1 MEYNR
6 FENETDE
13 EVIFRICSQKERIGT
28 WQETADILNEL
39 LGNEYTESAYRKK
52 YQAFQ
57 KLIQANEHKILDDD
71 NYIKEL
77 RLERQELAKEKQKLS
92 DERTELNRQIREQAR
107 KESYL
112 DMVKNVLSDNVVPFE
127 LDIDKEHIN
136 DLIICSGRD
145 LLCHFTDVHTGI
157 YIDNFKNHFDENE
170 LKKRIE
176 NYTTKIIQIQKLHQA
191 ENCYIVA
198 SELISGLIHNN
209 LRLQNNLDLMEQFK
223 TVSLL
228 FATMIQD
235 LSQYFNNVYV
245 YTVEGN
251 HSRVVAK
258 KEDSLQGE
266 NMDILLPFYLQA
278 KLQNYQNV
286 HIKENTVCQDI
297 AMFNIRGNNVFASH
311 GDKDSPSS
319 VVQNWTM
326 MFGIKPDIVLLGH
339 RHTNGM
345 TTVYDTKVLESGSIC
360 GADQYALSIRKTNKP
375 EQTVSV
381 IDKNGLVCLYDIQL
395 D

>member
-28 WQETADILNEL
+28 WQEVANILNEL

-112 DMVKNVLSDNVVPFE
+112 DMVKNVLCDNTQPFE
-127 LDIDKEHIN
+127 LDIDKEHID
-136 DLIICSGRD
+136 DLAICSGRA

-176 NYTTKIIQIQKLHQA
+176 NYTLKIIQIQKLHQA

-209 LRLQNNLDLMEQFK
+209 LRLQNNLDIMEQFK

-278 KLQNYQNV
+278 KLQNYKNV
-286 HIKENTVCQDI
+286 HIKENTMCQDI
-297 AMFNIRGNNVFASH
+297 AMFNILGNNVFASH
-311 GDKDSPSS
+311 GDKDSPNN

-326 MFGIKPDIVLLGH
+326 MFGVKPDIVLLGH

-345 TTVYDTKVLESGSIC
+345 TTVYDTKVIESGCVS
-360 GADQYALSIRKTNKP
+360 GSDQYALSIRKCNRP

>member
-1 MEYNR
+1 MNFER
-6 FENETDE
+6 LENETDE
-13 EVIFRICSQKERIGT
+13 ELIYRICSQKEIIGT
-28 WQETADILNEL
+28 WQNVADILNRV
-39 LGNEYTESAYRKK
+39 LGFDYGESTYRKK

-57 KLIQANEHKILDDD
+57 KLMQANEHKFLNDD
-71 NYIKEL
+71 NYVKEL

-107 KESYL
+107 RESYL
-112 DMVKNVLSDNVVPFE
+112 EMVKNVLCDNTQPFE
-127 LDIDKEHIN
+127 LNIDKEHID
-136 DLIICSGRD
+136 DLAICSGRD

-176 NYTTKIIQIQKLHQA
+176 NYTLKIIQIQKLHQA

-251 HSRVVAK
+251 HSRLVAK

-278 KLQNYQNV
+278 KLQNYRNV

-297 AMFNIRGNNVFASH
+297 AMFNVRGNNVFASH

-345 TTVYDTKVLESGSIC
+345 TTVYDTKVLESGCIS
-360 GADQYALSIRKTNKP
+360 GTDAYAMSIRKCNRP
-375 EQTVSV
+375 EQTVSI
-381 IDKNGLVCLYDIQL
+381 IDETGLVCLYDIQL

>member
-1 MEYNR
+1 MNFER
-6 FENETDE
+6 LENETDE
-13 EVIFRICSQKERIGT
+13 ELIYRICSQKEIIGT
-28 WQETADILNEL
+28 WQNVADILNRV
-39 LGNEYTESAYRKK
+39 LGFDYGESTYRKK

-57 KLIQANEHKILDDD
+57 KLMQANEHKFLNDD
-71 NYIKEL
+71 NYVKEL

-107 KESYL
+107 RESYL
-112 DMVKNVLSDNVVPFE
+112 EMVKNVLCDNTQPFE
-127 LDIDKEHIN
+127 LNIDKEHID
-136 DLIICSGRD
+136 DLAICSGRD

-176 NYTTKIIQIQKLHQA
+176 NYTLKIIQIQKLHQA

-266 NMDILLPFYLQA
+266 KMDILLPFYLQA

-297 AMFNIRGNNVFASH
+297 ATFNVRGNNVFASH

-345 TTVYDTKVLESGSIC
+345 TTVYDTKVLESGCIS
-360 GADQYALSIRKTNKP
+360 GTDAYAMSIRKCNRP
-375 EQTVSV
+375 EQTVSI
-381 IDKNGLVCLYDIQL
+381 IDETGLVCLYDIQL

>member
-1 MEYNR
+1 MEFKR
-6 FENETDE
+6 LENETDE
-13 EVIFRICSQKERIGT
+13 ELIYRVCSQKEIIGT
-28 WQETADILNEL
+28 WDNVADILNNL
-39 LGNEYTESAYRKK
+39 LGNEYGESTYRKK

-57 KLIQANEHKILDDD
+57 RLMQANEHKFLDDD

-112 DMVKNVLSDNVVPFE
+112 DMVKNVLCDNVVPFDFE
-127 LDIDKEHIN
+127 PINNKEFVDLSDN
-136 DLIICSGRD
+136 DL
-145 LLCHFTDVHTGI
+145 LVHMTDIHTGI
-157 YIDNFKNHFDENE
+157 YIDNFKNHFDLEE
-170 LKKRIE
+170 LERRIDR
-176 NYTTKIIQIQKLHQA
+176 YIVKIIQIQKLHHST
-191 ENCYIVA
+191 NCYIVA

-223 TVSLL
+223 AVAILL
-228 FATMIQD
+228 SRMIVE
-235 LSQYFNNVYV
+235 LSYKFKEVYV

-251 HSRVVAK
+251 HSRIVAK

-266 NMDILLPFYLQA
+266 NMDVLLPFYLNA
-278 KLQNYQNV
+278 KLQNYRNV
-286 HIKENTVCQDI
+286 HIEENPKCQDI
-297 AMFNIRGNNVFASH
+297 ATFNIRGVKVFASH
-311 GDKDSPSS
+311 GDKDSPSN

-326 MFGIKPDIVLLGH
+326 MFGEKPDIVLLGH

-345 TTVYDTKVLESGSIC
+345 TTVYDTKVIESGCIS
-360 GADQYALSIRKTNKP
+360 GADAYAMSIRKCNRP

-381 IDKNGLVCLYDIQL
+381 IDENGLVCLYDIQL

>member
-1 MEYNR
+1 MNFER
-6 FENETDE
+6 LENETDE
-13 EVIFRICSQKERIGT
+13 ELIYRICSQKEIIGT
-28 WQETADILNEL
+28 WQNVADILNRV
-39 LGNEYTESAYRKK
+39 LGFDYGESTYRKK

-57 KLIQANEHKILDDD
+57 KLMQANEHKFLNDD
-71 NYIKEL
+71 NYVKEL

-107 KESYL
+107 RESYL
-112 DMVKNVLSDNVVPFE
+112 EMVKNVLCDNTQPFE
-127 LDIDKEHIN
+127 LDIDKEHID
-136 DLIICSGRD
+136 DLAICSGRD

-176 NYTTKIIQIQKLHQA
+176 NYTLKIIQIQKLHQA

-251 HSRVVAK
+251 HSRIVAK

-278 KLQNYQNV
+278 KLQNYKNV
-286 HIKENTVCQDI
+286 HIKENTICQDI
-297 AMFNIRGNNVFASH
+297 AMFNVRGNNVFASH

-381 IDKNGLVCLYDIQL
+381 IDETGLVCLYDIQL

>member
-13 EVIFRICSQKERIGT
+13 EVIFRICSQKEKVGT
-28 WQETADILNEL
+28 WQDVANILNEL

-112 DMVKNVLSDNVVPFE
+112 DMVKNVLSDNAVPFE
-127 LDIDKEHIN
+127 LDPIKLEQSYIELGDT
-136 DLIICSGRD
+136 D
-145 LLCHFTDVHTGI
+145 LLVHMTDIHTGI
-157 YIDNFKNHFDENE
+157 YIDNFKNHFDLEE
-170 LKKRIE
+170 LKRRIDK
-176 NYTTKIIQIQKLHQA
+176 YIVKIIQIQKLHHA
-191 ENCYIVA
+191 TNCYIVA

-223 TVSLL
+223 AVAILL
-228 FATMIQD
+228 SRMIME
-235 LSQYFNNVYV
+235 LSYKFKDVYV

-251 HSRVVAK
+251 HSRLVAK

-278 KLQNYQNV
+278 KLQNYKNV
-286 HIKENTVCQDI
+286 HIEENTMCQDI
-297 AMFNIRGNNVFASH
+297 AMFNILGNNVFASH
-311 GDKDSPSS
+311 GDKDSPNN

-326 MFGIKPDIVLLGH
+326 MFGVKPDIVLLGH

-345 TTVYDTKVLESGSIC
+345 TTVYDTKVIESGCVS
-360 GADQYALSIRKTNKP
+360 GSDQYALSIRKCNRP

>member
-1 MEYNR
+1 MDFKR
-6 FENETDE
+6 LENETDE
-13 EVIFRICSQKERIGT
+13 ELIYRVCSQKESIGT
-28 WQETADILNEL
+28 WEDVKDILNSL
-39 LGNEYTESAYRKK
+39 LGSDFGESTYRKK

-57 KLIQANEHKILDDD
+57 KLMQANEHKFLDDD
-71 NYIKEL
+71 NYVKEL

-107 KESYL
+107 RESYL
-112 DMVKNVLSDNVVPFE
+112 EMVKNVLCDNTQPFE
-127 LDIDKEHIN
+127 LDIDKEHIDN
-136 DLIICSGRD
+136 LTICSGRD

-176 NYTTKIIQIQKLHQA
+176 NYTLKIIQIQKLHQA

-278 KLQNYQNV
+278 KLQNYRNV

-297 AMFNIRGNNVFASH
+297 AMFNVRGNNVFASH

-345 TTVYDTKVLESGSIC
+345 STVYDTKVLESGCIS
-360 GADQYALSIRKTNKP
+360 GTDAYAMSIRKCNRP
-375 EQTVSV
+375 EQTVSI
-381 IDKNGLVCLYDIQL
+381 IDETGLVCLYDIQL

>member
-1 MEYNR
+1 MDFKR
-6 FENETDE
+6 LENETDE
-13 EVIFRICSQKERIGT
+13 ELIYRVCSQKEAIGT
-28 WQETADILNEL
+28 WEDVKDILNSL
-39 LGNEYTESAYRKK
+39 LGSDFGESTYRKK

-57 KLIQANEHKILDDD
+57 KLMQANEHKFLYDD
-71 NYIKEL
+71 NYVKEL

-107 KESYL
+107 RESYL
-112 DMVKNVLSDNVVPFE
+112 EMVKNVLCDNTQPFE
-127 LDIDKEHIN
+127 LDIDKEHID
-136 DLIICSGRD
+136 DLTICSGRD

-176 NYTTKIIQIQKLHQA
+176 NYTLKIIQIQKLHQA

-278 KLQNYQNV
+278 KLQNYRNV

-311 GDKDSPSS
+311 GDKDLPSS

-345 TTVYDTKVLESGSIC
+345 STVYDTKVLESGCIS
-360 GADQYALSIRKTNKP
+360 GTDQYAMSIRKCNRP

-381 IDKNGLVCLYDIQL
+381 IDETGLVCLYDIQL

>member
-1 MEYNR
+1 MNFKR
-6 FENETDE
+6 LENETDE
-13 EVIFRICSQKERIGT
+13 ELIYRVCSQKEVIGT
-28 WQETADILNEL
+28 WEDVKDILNSL
-39 LGNEYTESAYRKK
+39 LDSDFGESTYRKK

-57 KLIQANEHKILDDD
+57 KLMQANEHKFLNDD
-71 NYIKEL
+71 NYVKEL

-107 KESYL
+107 RESYL
-112 DMVKNVLSDNVVPFE
+112 EMVKNVLCDNTQPFE
-127 LDIDKEHIN
+127 LDIDKEHID
-136 DLIICSGRD
+136 DLAICSGRD

-176 NYTTKIIQIQKLHQA
+176 NYTLKIIQIQKLHQA

-286 HIKENTVCQDI
+286 HIKENTVCKDI
-297 AMFNIRGNNVFASH
+297 AMFNVRGNNVFASH

-345 TTVYDTKVLESGSIC
+345 TTVYDTKVLESGCIS
-360 GADQYALSIRKTNKP
+360 GTDQYAMSIRKCNRP
-375 EQTVSV
+375 EQTVSI
-381 IDKNGLVCLYDIQL
+381 IDETGLVCLYDIQL

>member
-1 MEYNR
+1 MNFER
-6 FENETDE
+6 LENETDE
-13 EVIFRICSQKERIGT
+13 ELIYRICSQKEIIGT
-28 WQETADILNEL
+28 WQNVADILNRV
-39 LGNEYTESAYRKK
+39 LGFDYGESTYRKK

-57 KLIQANEHKILDDD
+57 KLMQANEHKFLNDD
-71 NYIKEL
+71 NYVKEL

-107 KESYL
+107 RESYL
-112 DMVKNVLSDNVVPFE
+112 EMVKNVLCDNTQPFE
-127 LDIDKEHIN
+127 LDIDKEHID
-136 DLIICSGRD
+136 DLAICSGRD

-176 NYTTKIIQIQKLHQA
+176 NYTLKIIQIQKLHQA

-251 HSRVVAK
+251 HSRIVAK

-278 KLQNYQNV
+278 KLQNYKNV

-297 AMFNIRGNNVFASH
+297 AMFNVRGNNVFASH

-360 GADQYALSIRKTNKP
+360 GADQYAMSIRKCNRP
-375 EQTVSV
+375 EQTVSI
-381 IDKNGLVCLYDIQL
+381 IDETGLVCLYDIQL